1 MIRQITLKHSSIAR
15 VRFQHSNSH
24 AVVCLQ
30 GFLDASHRQYHSNA
44 SRFAP
49 ISIRGN
55 STSAQSTNNPSIVL
69 TPEFTDIHLKD
80 QNTTNTQ
87 QISKTVNVSGPP
99 LRDYQQD
106 CIQKCLDAF
115 AEGKRRIAVSL
126 ATGGGKTVIFSHLIG
141 HVDSLHRGEKVLV
154 LAHRKELVLQ
164 AQATV
169 QRSYPDLKVDVEMGT
184 MNAAEDAD
192 ITIASVQSIVRPNR
206 LCRFDPSDYKM
217 IIIDEAHHAAA
228 RTYLK
233 ILEHFNAMSSNTS
246 TYVVGFSA
254 TLDRLDGLALSSAM
268 DHIVY
273 ERGLVEMIENKHLSD
288 VKIVNVNISIDYKK
302 IKKNSNDFEIRSLSK
317 AVNVRETNDLV
328 CNAWRYQSQT
338 HNTKS
343 TLAFCVDID
352 HVKSLSKAFRERG
365 IHSEYLTAQT
375 SSINRANIL
384 KDFKEGKF
392 PVLINCGIL
401 TEGTDIPNI
410 DCILLVRPTKSQSL
424 LLQMIG
430 RGLRL
435 HANKEY
441 CTIIDFVGMMN
452 RGVQTVST
460 LMGVSPDLI
469 YANDKF
475 MNVKELKKEIS
486 SIEKLFEKKK
496 EKNTKKD
503 SSKSH
508 SLNTDKISL
517 PESKALLENM
527 KVSLETYENMVSFLT
542 SKDSPNNTNSVPIHK
557 SVYSWVKIT
566 PTKYSLAYLDKHIDL
581 VKVGDDSYSLC
592 RYQKKVR
599 MVKDQPKSYY
609 DKTVI
614 FENID
619 NALVALKAA
628 DTYAKSVFPRNFI
641 IKSALWRT
649 EPCSSSQTKMIEEF
663 FKKKSKTKSFANL
676 LKKGNVSVSLSE
688 NDKFDWISGLSKGV
702 CTDMI
707 SRIVNGGS
715 QELLQEY
722 VKQLQKKQ
730 NGK

>member
-1 MIRQITLKHSSIAR
+1 MIRQTTLKASRIASVSFQSALRVLVHSQKCSEHQWFA
-15 VRFQHSNSH
+15 
-24 AVVCLQ
+24 
-30 GFLDASHRQYHSNA
+30 QYHTNA
-44 SRFAP
+44 FQLSP
-49 ISIRGN
+49 VSIGN
-55 STSAQSTNNPSIVL
+55 NIQNINDPTTIVPSALEDSTIN
-69 TPEFTDIHLKD
+69 D
-80 QNTTNTQ
+80 QNE
-87 QISKTVNVSGPP
+87 SKIELPVKIINASGPP
-99 LRDYQQD
+99 LRSYQQD
-106 CIQKCLDAF
+106 CIQKCLVAF

-141 HVDSLHRGEKVLV
+141 HVESLHQGQKVLV

-169 QRSYPDLKVDVEMGT
+169 QRTYPDLKVDVEMGT
-184 MNAAEDAD
+184 MKAAEDAD
-192 ITIASVQSIVRPNR
+192 ITIASVQSIARPNR
-206 LCRFDPSDYKM
+206 LKRFDPSDYKM

-233 ILEHFNAMSSNTS
+233 ILEHFNAMSSTTS

-268 DHIVY
+268 DHVVY

-302 IKKNSNDFEIRSLSK
+302 IKKNSNDFEIRSLSE

-338 HNTKS
+338 HSTKS

-352 HVKSLSKAFRERG
+352 HVKSLSKAFRDRG

-410 DCILLVRPTKSQSL
+410 DCVLLVRPTRSHSL

-435 HANKEY
+435 HANKDY

-475 MNVKELKKEIS
+475 MNPKELKKEIAS
-486 SIEKLFEKKK
+486 VEKLLKK
-496 EKNTKKD
+496 EDKKTSTKDTSKTNSVNNTKL
-503 SSKSH
+503 
-508 SLNTDKISL
+508 SLL
-517 PESKALLENM
+517 ESKARLENM
-527 KVSLETYENMVSFLT
+527 KVSLETYENMVSFL
-542 SKDSPNNTNSVPIHK
+542 SSNNSSNPTDVIPLHK
-557 SVYSWVKIT
+557 SGYSWVKIT
-566 PTKYSLAYLDKHIDL
+566 STKYSLAYLDKHIDL
-581 VKVGDDSYSLC
+581 VKVGDDRYSLYL
-592 RYQKKVR
+592 YQKKLT
-599 MVKDQPKSYY
+599 MVKGEPKSYH
-609 DKTVI
+609 DKTTV

-628 DTYAKSVFPRNFI
+628 DSYAKSKFPRNFI
-641 IKSALWRT
+641 VKSASWRT
-649 EPCSSSQTKMIEEF
+649 EPSSESQEKMITEF
-663 FKKKSKTKSFANL
+663 FKKKRKTKSFTNL
-676 LKKGNVSVSLSE
+676 LKKGNVSMTLSE
-688 NDKFDWISGLSKGV
+688 NDEFDWINKLSKGV

-722 VKQLQKKQ
+722 VKRLQKKQ
-730 NGK
+730 NIQQ